1 MYVHVRGLRR
11 ILYIHFLSFCKGR
24 AVGGRRWITS
34 SSAKAPIYRLSRT
47 VKLTCRHSLSDPYP
61 VQLNVENAPM
71 ERVFA
76 LTWRISQED
85 KMM

>member
-47 VKLTCRHSLSDPYP
+47 DPYP